1 MAEEVIL
8 NGELRR
14 NETQEENPGKKS
26 VDKNV
31 YILLAVFLGW
41 CGIHRF
47 YAGKT
52 LQGALSILFFWTCIP
67 ELIAIFDIIKAAGK
81 MKDTNNRIWI

>member
-8 NGELRR
+8 NGERCR
-14 NETQEENPGKKS
+14 NETQDENIGKKS
-26 VDKNV
+26 VDKYV
-31 YILLAVFLGW
+31 YIALAVFLGW

-52 LQGALSILFFWTCIP
+52 LAGVLSVLFFWTCIP
-67 ELIAIFDIIKAAGK
+67 ELIAIFDIIKASGK
-81 MKDTNNRIWI
+81 MKDVNNRIWI